1 MARQIESP
9 RRLNRLLN
17 FSAIIIHIGGKTA
30 CSLANFFLYRKP
42 KRILS
47 VYLKICS
54 DKKLEKGTAMN
65 KKIKLRVNGKKIETE
80 VPTNRLMIDFIRYDL
95 GLTGTKEGCSVG
107 VCGACTV
114 LMDGD
119 MVSSCL
125 ALAVFADG
133 HDITTVEGLAKNGE
147 LHPVQKSFIQYG
159 GFQCG
164 ICTPGQVVAA
174 KALLDEN
181 PRPNEE
187 EIKDWMMG
195 NLCRCTGYYKII
207 ESIQKAHQFAK

>member
-1 MARQIESP
+1 M
-9 RRLNRLLN
+9 RLNGKKVEVEVTTNRLLVD
-17 FSAIIIHIGGKTA
+17 
-30 CSLANFFLYRKP
+30 CL
-42 KRILS
+42 
-47 VYLKICS
+47 
-54 DKKLEKGTAMN
+54 
-65 KKIKLRVNGKKIETE
+65 
-80 VPTNRLMIDFIRYDL
+80 RYDL

-114 LMDGD
+114 LMDGE
-119 MVSSCL
+119 MISSCI

-133 HDITTVEGLAKNGE
+133 REITTVEGLAKNEE
-147 LHPVQKSFIQYG
+147 LHPVQKSFIKYG

-174 KALLDEN
+174 KALLDEI
-181 PRPNEE
+181 PKPNQEQ
-187 EIKDWMMG
+187 IKEWMMG